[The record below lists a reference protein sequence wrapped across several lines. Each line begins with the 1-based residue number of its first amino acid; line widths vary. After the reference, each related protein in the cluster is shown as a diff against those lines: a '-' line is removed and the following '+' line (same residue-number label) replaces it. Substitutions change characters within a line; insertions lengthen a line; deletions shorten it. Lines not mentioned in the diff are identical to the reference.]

1 VPPAHGRVL
10 PVAGPARGRLLPRLR
25 RHGLGRGGRGRLLP
39 APAPAAASA
48 AGRPALRR
56 RLVAVRGRLGAEV
69 AVRQVDDRR
78 RALGL
83 LAPGPGRGLLRDGLR
98 RGRGRRRRLLL
109 PAAAAAGAAAGALPR
124 HGGLGRLAGLRLLPG
139 LGGGPLRL
147 LRGRRPAPPRRRLL
161 RRLRRLLGRALP
173 GPCRLLGLR
182 RGRERA
188 LGLLPVDE
196 LGERDALEHRADARL
211 DLLPDEAGGAR
222 DDDVE
227 ALHLADAGVR
237 VVEAD
242 LAELELELLAGL
254 DRRLRREAGDVAA
267 VEQAEVVEVDVLEP
281 DEEEGPLRDLLELAQ
296 PRAARAGDDRRDPG
310 VELHLERLRARARR
324 HERAQLA
331 LDLHRRRPLRDDD
344 PVAAAGRALAG
355 HHLARAVGDVL
366 ARHLDEPERRDLD
379 DVRLRAVALEL
390 LAERVLDLR
399 PVLRVRH
406 VDEVDHDDPAH
417 VAQPELAHDLLHR
430 LEVVLRD
437 RVLQPPG
444 AVPLRPRADEPPGVH
459 VDHRERLRVVE
470 DQVAAGG
477 QVDAPVERR
486 ADLLLD
492 AEALEQRLALL
503 VADDPVDHVRRG
515 LLQVADDALVGAVV
529 VDEQALEALGEEVA
543 RHAQRQLGL
552 LVDEARRRRG
562 LRARLDRLPEP
573 LEELEVALDVL
584 RGGTRGR
591 GADDH
596 AAALRGDLLDDRLE
610 AVPLLVLEPAGHAE
624 PLAVRDED
632 DEAAGQ
638 RDLRGQPGAL
648 RLH

>member
-83 LAPGPGRGLLRDGLR
+83 LADGLR

-161 RRLRRLLGRALP
+161 RRLLRLLGRALP

-182 RGRERA
+182 LGRDRA

-281 DEEEGPLRDLLELAQ
+281 DEEE
-296 PRAARAGDDRRDPG
+296 
-310 VELHLERLRARARR
+310 
-324 HERAQLA
+324 
-331 LDLHRRRPLRDDD
+331 
-344 PVAAAGRALAG
+344 
-355 HHLARAVGDVL
+355 
-366 ARHLDEPERRDLD
+366 
-379 DVRLRAVALEL
+379 
-390 LAERVLDLR
+390 
-399 PVLRVRH
+399 
-406 VDEVDHDDPAH
+406 
-417 VAQPELAHDLLHR
+417 
-430 LEVVLRD
+430 
-437 RVLQPPG
+437 
-444 AVPLRPRADEPPGVH
+444 
-459 VDHRERLRVVE
+459 
-470 DQVAAGG
+470 
-477 QVDAPVERR
+477 
-486 ADLLLD
+486 
-492 AEALEQRLALL
+492 
-503 VADDPVDHVRRG
+503 
-515 LLQVADDALVGAVV
+515 
-529 VDEQALEALGEEVA
+529 
-543 RHAQRQLGL
+543 
-552 LVDEARRRRG
+552 
-562 LRARLDRLPEP
+562 
-573 LEELEVALDVL
+573 
-584 RGGTRGR
+584 
-591 GADDH
+591 
-596 AAALRGDLLDDRLE
+596 
-610 AVPLLVLEPAGHAE
+610 
-624 PLAVRDED
+624 
-632 DEAAGQ
+632 
-638 RDLRGQPGAL
+638 
-648 RLH
+648 